1 MCLNCKPVIPLTEKA
16 KNYRKYLVIL
26 FFVDIVIMILKIIF
40 QIFSVDFSILIELL
54 ILSLT
59 IIICHYIFCAFLI
72 FLTFFDLFSTIYFLS
87 LRMQNKFLKLED
99 EIINKHEMAIIVQII
114 YFIFCIILIIFT
126 FFAYREFKA
135 ISYGELNYE
144 PLNAE
149 INVNHNNNNNNNNIN
164 VGIPVGNNNNNF
176 DTFNNNNN
184 SNSFVPFSG
193 RGYVVGG
200 N

>member
-1 MCLNCKPVIPLTEKA
+1 MCLNCKPVINLTEKA
-16 KNYRKYLVIL
+16 KKYRKYLFIL
-26 FFVDIVIMILKIIF
+26 FFVEIVIMILKIIF

-72 FLTFFDLFSTIYFLS
+72 FLTFFDLFSTVYFLG
-87 LRMQNKFLKLED
+87 LRMQNKFLNIDD
-99 EIINKHEMAIIVQII
+99 EIINKHKMSIVVQII
-114 YFIFCIILIIFT
+114 YLFFCIILIIFA

-135 ISYGELNYE
+135 ISYGEIDYE
-144 PLNAE
+144 PLNE
-149 INVNHNNNNNNNNIN
+149 EENQNNNNNNN
-164 VGIPVGNNNNNF
+164 VAIPVNNNNNI
-176 DTFNNNNN
+176 NNNNN
-184 SNSFVPFSG
+184 NFVPFSG